1 MAKQQTFGD
10 KAKGKVKSTHV
21 NVKFI
26 KTVKG
31 ENGAYK
37 FQEKFVKQICI
48 FLNKSVLI
56 S

>member
-1 MAKQQTFGD
+1 MAKQQSFGD

-31 ENGAYK
+31 ANGAYK
-37 FQEKFVKQICI
+37 FTEKFVK
-48 FLNKSVLI
+48 LDDI
-56 S
+56 SKVTTLK